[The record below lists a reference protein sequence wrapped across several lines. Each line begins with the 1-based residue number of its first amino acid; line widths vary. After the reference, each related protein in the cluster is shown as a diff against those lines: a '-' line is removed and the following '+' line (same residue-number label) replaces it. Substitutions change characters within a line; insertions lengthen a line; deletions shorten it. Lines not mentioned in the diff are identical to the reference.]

1 MVITSIGRV
10 GVGTNS
16 PRAPLE
22 VMVAGNNNTVQTG
35 LIIQQNN
42 PGVPNNTSG
51 VSLDFGIGNNAVNNN
66 IEGRITLKETYFSAR
81 PKMIFSLWDQN
92 NTMQD
97 RVAIDDAGNVGIGTM
112 SPEGFQVQKNL
123 TNEASQ
129 SQDNVRIGILG
140 TPRIILDKA
149 GHTPFE
155 LDNANGRFRIF
166 SPGVERFTI
175 TSDGNVGIGTT
186 NPNQKLT
193 VNGTI
198 YGKEVKVDLNVP
210 GPDYVF
216 EPTYQLPSL
225 TETEAYIKAHKHLP
239 EVPSAK
245 EMEANGINLS
255 EMNMLLLKK
264 VEELTLHVIEL
275 KKRDEAMQK
284 ELNALKKKKLSEP

>member
-1 MVITSIGRV
+1 
-10 GVGTNS
+10 
-16 PRAPLE
+16 
-22 VMVAGNNNTVQTG
+22 
-35 LIIQQNN
+35 
-42 PGVPNNTSG
+42 
-51 VSLDFGIGNNAVNNN
+51 
-66 IEGRITLKETYFSAR
+66 
-81 PKMIFSLWDQN
+81 
-92 NTMQD
+92 
-97 RVAIDDAGNVGIGTM
+97 M

-186 NPNQKLT
+186 NPSEILQVGSMAAGGTNKIAIPGVYNFENIRLGQFGNGAAGLEFVNHANLT
-193 VNGTI
+193 NSYGIRFLANIDQASGLQIQYAPVTSSYTGLQYTTGIFMGVNGNIGIGTTNPDAKLAVK
-198 YGKEVKVDLNVP
+198 GTVHAEEVKVDLNVQ

-255 EMNMLLLKK
+255 EMNMVLLKK